1 MVCACICRGGIFK
14 KRSERVGD
22 FTEAPAYEACVHRVH
37 VSDHVLVRRR
47 RQKGR
52 RRRRGR
58 DPGGGDAARH

>member
-1 MVCACICRGGIFK
+1 M
-14 KRSERVGD
+14 GD